1 MKKSEKAVARTIGKA
16 IARRRT
22 IAGLTQ
28 EQVAE
33 RLGVGQEAV
42 SRMERGVA
50 SLTVARLATLAEIYQ
65 CNIAQLVTESA
76 EREDDQARAL
86 SAVLSRLPHADRAL
100 LIEWMNVFAARLRN
114 EPLAVGAS
122 RVGELIDGHADGF
135 AGAIVDGHADGHAG
149 AIVDGHADGHA
160 DGRLDGHRDGRID
173 GQLDGMARKDG
184 KGRRRADEAIT
195 VSRNPDE
202 PAAARPRAR
211 KPDASAS

>member
-1 MKKSEKAVARTIGKA
+1 MKKSEKAVARAIGKA

-65 CNIAQLVTESA
+65 CNVAQLVTESA
-76 EREDDQARAL
+76 EHEDDQALAL
-86 SAVLSRLPHADRAL
+86 SAVLSRLPHTDRAL
-100 LIEWMNVFAARLRN
+100 LIEWMNVFAARLHN
-114 EPLAVGAS
+114 EPPVDGAA
-122 RVGELIDGHADGF
+122 RIDVQAHDHADARIDGH
-135 AGAIVDGHADGHAG
+135 VDGHAG
-149 AIVDGHADGHA
+149 AQ
-160 DGRLDGHRDGRID
+160 ID
-173 GQLDGMARKDG
+173 GLIDGVPRKDG
-184 KGRRRADEAIT
+184 RGKRAHDDGIT
-195 VSRNPDE
+195 VSRQHDE
-202 PAAARPRAR
+202 PAAAKPRAR